1 MGDTTGGV
9 RAQLSTPLPL
19 LRQVWLVSVEVALN
33 GFDRGIGMEK
43 SASLQRPAKM
53 LPNGPPSRETGFC
66 NVD

>member
-1 MGDTTGGV
+1 MGDATGGV

-19 LRQVWLVSVEVALN
+19 LRQVWLVSVEVDIN

-43 SASLQRPAKM
+43 SGSLQRPAKM

-66 NVD
+66 SVD